1 MKNKFKLDMPQIAH
15 SFNSLDKINYQE
27 LVRKNQDTNK
37 GDFGSIAII
46 GGGTGMYGALLLAG
60 RAAMFMGAG
69 KVTLGFA
76 GDNSPVIDPLM
87 PELII
92 TSINKIL
99 KVIDSYSVL
108 IVGPGL
114 GLDAMALKVL
124 IKIIKLQPKCA
135 LIFDADALNLLAIH
149 RDLHAKFNLLSNV
162 VITPH
167 PKEASRLLDISVEV
181 IQENRISAIS
191 LLQKRFNACVLL
203 KGHGSLICDKETLF
217 INANGNCSL
226 SNAGQGDALSGMIA
240 AFIAQGLNLLSA
252 LQFAVYI
259 QGCAADDLVSS
270 YGGYNGILATDI
282 IVNARKL
289 LNKIL
294 YSS

>member
-1 MKNKFKLDMPQIAH
+1 MKNKFKLDIPQIVH
-15 SFNSLDKINYQE
+15 SVNSVDKINYQE

-46 GGGTGMYGALLLAG
+46 GGGTGMYGSLLLAG
-60 RAAMFMGAG
+60 RAAMFMCAG
-69 KVTLGFA
+69 KVTLGFNGA
-76 GDNSPVIDPLM
+76 DSPVIDPLM
-87 PELII
+87 PELMI
-92 TSINKIL
+92 
-99 KVIDSYSVL
+99 SYSAL
-108 IVGPGL
+108 IIGPGL

-191 LLQKRFNACVLL
+191 LLQKRFNAGVLL

-240 AFIAQGLNLLSA
+240 AFVAQGLNLLSA